1 MLLTVTAAMTT
12 TAAVGV
18 TRATAA
24 TAAAVCIVRA
34 TALTIRRTV
43 QRVLRG
49 IIRVKTAAIISVA
62 ETAASI
68 AVVAGIA
75 EQ

>member
-1 MLLTVTAAMTT
+1 MTTAA

-18 TRATAA
+18 MRTTAA
-24 TAAAVCIVRA
+24 TA
-34 TALTIRRTV
+34 TAV

-62 ETAASI
+62 ETAAGI

>member
-1 MLLTVTAAMTT
+1 MTT
-12 TAAVGV
+12 TAAAAVGV
-18 TRATAA
+18 ARATAA
-24 TAAAVCIVRA
+24 TATAVCIVRA
-34 TALTIRRTV
+34 TALTIRRAV

-62 ETAASI
+62 ETAAGI

>member
-1 MLLTVTAAMTT
+1 MTT
-12 TAAVGV
+12 TAAAAVGV

-24 TAAAVCIVRA
+24 TAVCIVRA
-34 TALTIRRTV
+34 TALTIRRAV

-62 ETAASI
+62 ETAAGI